1 MKTTKFNAAYL
12 CKVANQYGFIE
23 TMYTVFGDNFS
34 VSIPIG
40 KETIATDLSELSL
53 SVRAYNGL
61 RRSGIFTLGDLVET
75 LQQNALPCI
84 RNLGRKSIS
93 EIKTK
98 MLNYCYQQ
106 LLNDEKIMFF
116 QKMIDKNK

>member
-1 MKTTKFNAAYL
+1 MRKSKFDAVEL
-12 CKVANQYGFIE
+12 CELANQYGFIE
-23 TMYTVFGDNFS
+23 TMHTVFDSNIN
-34 VSIPIG
+34 VSIPVG
-40 KETIATDLSELSL
+40 KDTINADLSELSL

-61 RRSGIFTLGDLVET
+61 RRSGIFTIGDLIEA

-98 MLNYCYQQ
+98 MLDYCYCRLSERERFDFFTG
-106 LLNDEKIMFF
+106 LLNL
-116 QKMIDKNK
+116 N

>member
-1 MKTTKFNAAYL
+1 MKTEKFNAAEL

-23 TMYTVFGDNFS
+23 TVHTVFGGSINI
-34 VSIPIG
+34 SIPVG
-40 KETIATDLSELSL
+40 KETINADIAELSL

-61 RRSGIFTLGDLVET
+61 RRSEIFKLGDLIEA
-75 LQQNALPCI
+75 LQQNTLPCI

-98 MLNYCYQQ
+98 MLDYCYHK
-106 LLNDEKIMFF
+106 LSEKEKIMFF
-116 QKMIDKNK
+116 QDMINSN

>member
-1 MKTTKFNAAYL
+1 MNTTKFNAAEL
-12 CKVANQYGFIE
+12 CEIANKYGFIE
-23 TMYTVFGDNFS
+23 TIHTAFGKNIS

-40 KETIATDLSELSL
+40 IEALNADLSELAL

-61 RRSGIFTLGDLVET
+61 RRSGIFTLGDLTEA
-75 LQQNALPCI
+75 LLQNALPCI

-98 MLNYCYQQ
+98 MLNYCYCR
-106 LLNDEKIMFF
+106 LSEREKTAFF
-116 QKMIDKNK
+116 QKMLNLN